1 VDYNHVIHVDLKYIQ
16 HFKYFNYNYDS
27 RYASSVDYNHVI
39 HVDLKYIQH
48 FKYFNY
54 NYDSRWQ
61 RKAVYG
67 RPYGPVGQ

>member
-1 VDYNHVIHVDLKYIQ
+1 
-16 HFKYFNYNYDS
+16 
-27 RYASSVDYNHVI
+27 VDYNHVI